1 MAVKFHLSI
10 DGNLGERHAIVGDCP
25 YIVHYDFYDVEAA
38 SVCKICLELA
48 KTAEPADGVLALVS
62 RAEAGEPVKYSDI
75 AIAMKPSNSLSKPR
89 ERVGRVAVKDLAGL
103 LYSMGR
109 TFDGLQTDR
118 LSTEEFL
125 RTGNTAV
132 LGSKSNAALL
142 ADLLDASSLVL
153 STDWLV
159 TIIDVDLLK
168 HINGRMTRTAALKPG
183 VFRTTEPAWVNT
195 TLGRWRACDH
205 PSENKI
211 DEILRNGSK
220 IATNNDATI
229 DAASTVLCRIAKMQP
244 FGDGNKRTALLLANA
259 IMLKYRDDNQLLA
272 VPADD
277 EKAVLEFNEKLS
289 EWYVNGDNGII
300 RWLADWNRRSWLS
313 NSNDQ

>member
-10 DGNLGERHAIVGDCP
+10 DGNLGECHAIVGDCP
-25 YIVHYDFYDVEAA
+25 YTVHYDFYDVEAA

-89 ERVGRVAVKDLAGL
+89 ERVGRVAVKDLASL

-109 TFDGLQTDR
+109 TFDGLKTDR
-118 LSTEEFL
+118 ISTEEFL
-125 RTGNTAV
+125 RTGNAAV

-153 STDWLV
+153 TADWSV
-159 TIIDVDLLK
+159 TPIDVSLLRQ
-168 HINGRMTRTAALKPG
+168 INGRMTRTAALRPG
-183 VFRTTEPAWVNT
+183 EFRTVEPAWVT
-195 TLGRWRACDH
+195 TIKGRWKAVDH
-205 PSENKI
+205 PSMDDANKI
-211 DEILRNGSK
+211 IKEAVDDSCDSRGLFP
-220 IATNNDATI
+220 
-229 DAASTVLCRIAKMQP
+229 AASKAFCNLAKMQP
-244 FGDGNKRTALLLANA
+244 FGDGNKRSALLLANA
-259 IMLKYRDDNQLLA
+259 IMLKRCDNTLLFT

-277 EKAVLEFNEKLS
+277 EKAVLEFNERLS
-289 EWYVNGDNGII
+289 AWYVDGDNSVIG
-300 RWLADWNRRSWLS
+300 WLADWNQ
-313 NSNDQ
+313 DHCGEA

>member
-1 MAVKFHLSI
+1 MSVRFHLSPSSEL
-10 DGNLGERHAIVGDCP
+10 DECHAGSCP
-25 YIVHYDFYDVEAA
+25 YEVHYDFFDDESA

-48 KTAEPADGVLALVS
+48 KTAGTVNGILALLA
-62 RAEAGEPVKYSDI
+62 RAESGDQVRYTDI
-75 AIAMKPSNSLSKPR
+75 TTAMRSTSLLSKPR
-89 ERVGRVAVKDLAGL
+89 ERIGPIPVKTLAGL

-109 TFDGLQTDR
+109 TFNGLQTDR

-125 RTGNTAV
+125 RTGSTAV

-142 ADLLDASSLVL
+142 ADLLDASNLVL
-153 STDWLV
+153 SIDWSV
-159 TIIDVDLLK
+159 TPIDVDLLK
-168 HINGRMTRTAALKPG
+168 QINGRMTRTAALKPG
-183 VFRTTEPAWVNT
+183 MFRTTESAWVNT
-195 TLGRWRACDH
+195 TLGRWRACNH
-205 PSENKI
+205 PSENKV

-220 IATNNDATI
+220 IATSNDATI
-229 DAASTVLCRIAKMQP
+229 DAASTVFCRIAKMQT

-259 IMLKYRDDNQLLA
+259 VMLKHRDDNRLLA

-277 EKAVLEFNEKLS
+277 EKVVLEFNEKLS

-300 RWLADWNRRSWLS
+300 RWLADWNRRSWSS